1 MLKKRFLTG
10 FFADNDSAPSAPAA
24 WSPASISGLSLWLDA
39 SSGITAEDGG
49 AIASWTDRSGNGNN
63 AVQSTAGNR
72 PLYRATGG
80 PNNKP
85 CVEFASANSQYLTAD
100 GVASAFSG
108 EPRTYTLCTV
118 HIFTDLVTGDDQA
131 LYTLTSSTTDAS
143 ERWTTY
149 PEYPTYEAIWETDDD
164 AAAAELSRSAEMT
177 ADTFYI
183 NMLRYNG
190 ALGQNI
196 DFYFNGVVEKVGEG
210 TGTAY
215 TLDKFSI
222 GAKAT
227 DPVTYAADLKLAE
240 MIVYDSVLSNENI
253 ALLGEY
259 MSTKYDIVWSA
270 E

>member
-1 MLKKRFLTG
+1 MNPLKQSI
-10 FFADNDSAPSAPAA
+10 FFVGNNPST
-24 WSPASISGLSLWLDA
+24 SSTTFTPASISGLSLWLDA

-49 AIASWTDRSGNGNN
+49 AIASWTDRSGKGNN
-63 AVQSTAGNR
+63 AVQATAGNR

-108 EPRTYTLCTV
+108 TGRTYTLCTV

-131 LYTLTSSTTDAS
+131 LYTLTSSTTSAS

-164 AAAAELSRSAEMT
+164 GTPQELSRSAEMT

-190 ALGQNI
+190 ASGQNI

-210 TGTAY
+210 TGTAH

-240 MIVYDSVLSNENI
+240 MIVYDSVLSDENV
-253 ALLGEY
+253 ALLGDY
-259 MSTKYDIVWSA
+259 LGTKYNITWSA